1 MPDHSERIAEI
12 REILRSGVSSS
23 TTDGTTV
30 QFDLASLRR
39 ELRELMAEDDA
50 FCVQRPRVASV
61 NLGNT

>member
-1 MPDHSERIAEI
+1 MPDHSARIAEI

-30 QFDLASLRR
+30 QFDLASLRK

-50 FCVQRPRVASV
+50 YCVVRPRVASI
-61 NLGNT
+61 NLGNS